1 MTKLTERGPATV
13 GLVVQ
18 EPVGGAMPGTAART
32 IESGLSFNPGSTLLM
47 EFALQQTGTV
57 GQIKNLL
64 GCLNQVKR
72 LPLLTEQW
80 LVDQEASG
88 RRLSPREFLP
98 QTAVFCNNSI
108 SHPHSQPKHHQP
120 PRGLTVE
127 TASGKKAPS

>member
-88 RRLSPREFLP
+88 RRLSPR
-98 QTAVFCNNSI
+98 
-108 SHPHSQPKHHQP
+108 
-120 PRGLTVE
+120 
-127 TASGKKAPS
+127 